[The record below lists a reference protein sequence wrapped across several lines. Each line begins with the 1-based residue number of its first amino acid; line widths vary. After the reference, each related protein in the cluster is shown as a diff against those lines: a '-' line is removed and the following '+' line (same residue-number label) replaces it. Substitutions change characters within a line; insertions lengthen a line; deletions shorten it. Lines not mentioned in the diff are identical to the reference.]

1 MAIQVY
7 TVGNDLAQIV
17 PVLENSG
24 LFHAVSYDSA
34 DHVLICRGADGNPR
48 LRIEAGFALSAQTAL
63 FRIYVSAGS
72 SYANSGSVATVQMFA
87 VNRLY
92 ACRNGVIFD
101 CVSGA
106 VLVTKNQAGE
116 ILTVMTDWQQ
126 NTAADAFRNLRVH
139 SYGDVASG
147 NYPVNLVL
155 TPVQREN
162 ATLFVPFVSESADP
176 VQAAFSPDAFCTPVC
191 QFTENGAVTVD
202 GRTYLVYR
210 GCFAIADD

>member
-7 TVGNDLAQIV
+7 TVGNDLAQML

-34 DHVLICRGADGNPR
+34 EHVLICRGADGNPR
-48 LRIEAGFALSAQTAL
+48 LRIETGYALSAQNAL
-63 FRIYVSAGS
+63 FRIYVGAGS
-72 SYANSGSVATVQMFA
+72 SYANTGSVATVQMFA

-92 ACRNGVIFD
+92 ACRNGMIFD

-126 NTAADAFRNLRVH
+126 NSAADAFRNLRVH
-139 SYGDVASG
+139 SYGGVPSG
-147 NYPVNLVL
+147 SYPVNLVL

-176 VQAAFSPDAFCTPVC
+176 VQAAYSPDAFCTPIC

>member
-1 MAIQVY
+1 MAIRVY
-7 TVGNDLAQIV
+7 TVGNDLAQVV
-17 PVLENSG
+17 PVLENAG
-24 LFHAVSYDSA
+24 LFHAVSYDGA
-34 DHVLICRGADGNPR
+34 EQVLICRGADGNPR
-48 LRIEAGFALSAQTAL
+48 LRIETGYSFGAPNAL

-72 SYANSGSVATVQMFA
+72 SYANTGSVATVQMFA
-87 VNRLY
+87 INRIY
-92 ACRNGVIFD
+92 ECRFGLIFD
-101 CVSGA
+101 CASGA

-126 NTAADAFRNLRVH
+126 ETAADAFRNLRVH

-147 NYPVNLVL
+147 NYPVNLML

-202 GRTYLVYR
+202 GRNYLVYR
-210 GCFAIADD
+210 GLFAIGDN